1 MILPVLGIVLL
12 LTMILGHYAGEIPPY
27 LLEDDTKRVYSEEQ
41 VEQYKEKSGLN
52 EAFFYISINKKGD
65 KYFYYPHFKWNGSK
79 NRFHRY
85 LSNFILGNLG
95 YSNFYK
101 SNVWDVIKLPILRTV
116 IINII
121 VLIFVYS
128 AGLYLG
134 FYQVLKHNSIIG
146 KSFNVIGQVFYAIP
160 SFWLAILLLWLL
172 ANSQNF
178 YLFPTNGWVWNTNH
192 GIIYA
197 ILNLSWSL
205 VLPVICLSLGS
216 VIYIASIFQQKMK
229 EETKKS
235 YFKAL
240 LSRGFSRKYILRKH
254 VFRIALIPVVAVST
268 DLIPGLISGS
278 VIIESIFNI
287 PGMGRMAFQAFFTK
301 DYQIIYAITLMAT
314 VLTWL
319 NWILAD
325 YIYSKL
331 DPRVQ
336 F

>member
-1 MILPVLGIVLL
+1 MIIPVLGIVLL

-27 LLEDDTKRVYSEEQ
+27 LLEDDGKRAYSKDQIER
-41 VEQYKEKSGLN
+41 YKEKSGLN
-52 EAFFYISINKKGD
+52 EPFFYISINKGGD
-65 KYFYYPHFKWNGSK
+65 TYFYYPQFEWNGLE

-85 LSNFILGNLG
+85 LSNFMLGNLG
-95 YSNFYK
+95 YSGFYK
-101 SNVWDVIKLPILRTV
+101 SNVWEVIKMPILRTV

-121 VLIFVYS
+121 VLIIVYS

-134 FYQVLKHNSIIG
+134 YFQVLNQKSIIG
-146 KSFNVIGQVFYAIP
+146 KLFNVTGQVFYAIP
-160 SFWLAILLLWLL
+160 SFWLAILLLWLF
-172 ANSQNF
+172 ANSQNL
-178 YLFPTNGWVWNTNH
+178 YLFPTSAWHWNNDK
-192 GIIYA
+192 GIINA
-197 ILNLSWSL
+197 LLNLSWSL

-216 VIYIASIFQQKMK
+216 VIYIASILQQKMA

-268 DLIPGLISGS
+268 DIIPGLISGS

-287 PGMGRMAFQAFFTK
+287 PGMGRMAFQAFFAR
-301 DYQIIYAITLMAT
+301 DFQIIYAITLMAT